1 MDNTVDDVH
10 QIACVPAEH
19 LHKVTTGARA
29 SRSIPG
35 TGKIAI
41 MNVIERMPDAVTVAG
56 LSLIFHRS
64 VNMTEPPMQ
73 HLRRYSP
80 DDVVGYGQLDLQV
93 FQHFDL
99 CPRTGERLHFP
110 AKLEW

>member
-29 SRSIPG
+29 SRSI
-35 TGKIAI
+35 TSAGKIAI

-56 LSLIFHRS
+56 LSLIFHRI

-73 HLRRYSP
+73 HLRRYSL
-80 DDVVGYGQLDLQV
+80 DDVVRYGQLELPV
-93 FQHFDL
+93 FQYFDL
-99 CPRTGERLHFP
+99 RPRAGEWL
-110 AKLEW
+110 